1 MTGND
6 NGEHVRAIRAA
17 DGATR
22 VRNAETLR
30 HPRIRTRLRHGYR
43 AQNLPGPHLEI
54 RSDRRERDVELEIFT
69 GEITR
74 ELGTDRVEVTMLAR
88 HDVRLQTLAQSGQF
102 AFERAPI
109 GEFEKA
115 QPLIVRDGQHRAE
128 RRLDSFGEHAGA

>member
-43 AQNLPGPHLEI
+43 AQDLPGPHLEV
-54 RSDRRERDVELEIFT
+54 RSDRCERNVECEIFA
-69 GEITR
+69 GEISS
-74 ELGTDRVEVTMLAR
+74 ELRADRVEVTMLAR
-88 HDVRLQTLAQSGQF
+88 HNVRLQALAQSGQL
-102 AFERAPI
+102 AFERAPV

-115 QPLIVRDGQHRAE
+115 QPL
-128 RRLDSFGEHAGA
+128 